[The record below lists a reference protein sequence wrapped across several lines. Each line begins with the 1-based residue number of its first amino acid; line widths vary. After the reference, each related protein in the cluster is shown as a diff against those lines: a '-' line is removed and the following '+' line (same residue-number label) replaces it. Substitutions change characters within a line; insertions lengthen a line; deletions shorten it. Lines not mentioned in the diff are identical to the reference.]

1 MSTPVSSF
9 ATLLSN
15 IDVTDYM
22 SQLRTIQS
30 EITGISSS
38 YDTLPKS
45 GTALGDIFESDAFDD
60 VNGAQDF
67 DYLGYATVQQKND
80 VLQRL
85 QFLRHTLIEQ
95 GVGEELPDVQLVD
108 RCIKFVSRGFA
119 LTASL
124 VEQLNKIH
132 HEYA

>member
-9 ATLLSN
+9 ATVLSH

-22 SQLRTIQS
+22 SQLKTIQS
-30 EITGISSS
+30 AITGISSS
-38 YDTLPKS
+38 YDNLPGS
-45 GTALGDIFESDAFDD
+45 GTDLGDIFESDAFDD
-60 VNGAQDF
+60 VNGVQDF
-67 DYLGYATVQQKND
+67 DYLGYSTVQQKND
-80 VLQRL
+80 VLKRL
-85 QFLRHTLIEQ
+85 EFLRHTLNEN
-95 GVGEELPDVQLVD
+95 GVGEAMPDVQLVD

-132 HEYA
+132 HEYT